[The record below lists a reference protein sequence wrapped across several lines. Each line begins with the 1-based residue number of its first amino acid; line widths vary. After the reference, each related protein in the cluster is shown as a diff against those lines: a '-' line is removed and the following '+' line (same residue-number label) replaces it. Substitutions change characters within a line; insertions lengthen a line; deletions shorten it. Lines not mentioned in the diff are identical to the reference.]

1 MSNQIKLFQTDRIWK
16 DIGAEIIDLVNSSH
30 ARGQA
35 QNGDITLLLEQTL
48 ANRFNR
54 RHCITTANCTDALTI
69 SLIALDLGPDAGV
82 AVGNYTFTASAHAI
96 ARAGYQVVPV
106 DVDHNYCIDPEEVQ
120 ALDAVVAV
128 DLFGNMSD
136 YQRLQ
141 QLGIPIVVDAAQ
153 SLESR
158 DADDNWSAEY
168 GIASCISFSPSKTIS
183 SWGSGGAILTD
194 DEEFASNCRKLR
206 LHGKTSN
213 DQIAIHPGLN
223 SMMSSMECASVL
235 IGLKYADQWHQRR
248 QQIADY
254 LINFSRHPTALDI
267 SLPQHT
273 YSKLVFQSLQRDLT
287 IEKFK
292 NLKIDCVVHY
302 NTLINNESLY
312 QTLGTY
318 NKSDY
323 LKSTSFTVPNQHT
336 LTDDEVERIAK
347 ALQ

>member
-1 MSNQIKLFQTDRIWK
+1 
-16 DIGAEIIDLVNSSH
+16 
-30 ARGQA
+30 
-35 QNGDITLLLEQTL
+35 
-48 ANRFNR
+48 
-54 RHCITTANCTDALTI
+54 
-69 SLIALDLGPDAGV
+69 
-82 AVGNYTFTASAHAI
+82 
-96 ARAGYQVVPV
+96 
-106 DVDHNYCIDPEEVQ
+106 
-120 ALDAVVAV
+120 
-128 DLFGNMSD
+128 
-136 YQRLQ
+136 
-141 QLGIPIVVDAAQ
+141 
-153 SLESR
+153 
-158 DADDNWSAEY
+158 
-168 GIASCISFSPSKTIS
+168 
-183 SWGSGGAILTD
+183 
-194 DEEFASNCRKLR
+194 
-206 LHGKTSN
+206 
-213 DQIAIHPGLN
+213 
-223 SMMSSMECASVL
+223 MMSSMECASVL

-292 NLKIDCVVHY
+292 NLKIDCIVHY

-323 LKSTSFTVPNQHT
+323 LKSISFTVPNQHT